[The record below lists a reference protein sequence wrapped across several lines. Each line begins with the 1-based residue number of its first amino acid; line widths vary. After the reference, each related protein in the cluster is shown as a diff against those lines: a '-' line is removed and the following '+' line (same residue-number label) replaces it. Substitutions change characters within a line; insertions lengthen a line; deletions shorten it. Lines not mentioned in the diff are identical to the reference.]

1 MIENLWFIGLNIS
14 YFYPLVGQIYKTEQ
28 SNVMHNIK
36 FYVIGLLFFGCIQS
50 GFSQE
55 DRKVVLAFK
64 VAPTF
69 SWLEA
74 TNKGYEP
81 NGSSMGIIYGLLA
94 DFRLFGVDNYA
105 LSSGFTMNHISGK
118 LNEPAFYTATNGTA
132 SPAKSESKYKMTY
145 IDVPLTIRL
154 KTNEIGYNT
163 FYGEFGSELGF
174 NINAKKEYTTTYSAG
189 STGELTDDVSSE
201 VNLFRS
207 SLVFGL
213 GVQRHIS
220 GNAFYRIGLT
230 YHNGLINIFDR
241 KAYLVDSNNN
251 TVMDGNAPVLDKDL
265 STKLKFI
272 ELHLA
277 ILF

>member
-1 MIENLWFIGLNIS
+1 
-14 YFYPLVGQIYKTEQ
+14 
-28 SNVMHNIK
+28 MHNIK
-36 FYVIGLLFFGCIQS
+36 IYVIGLLFFGFTQS

-55 DRKVVLAFK
+55 DRKVGLAFK

-69 SWLEA
+69 SWMEA
-74 TNKGYEP
+74 TNKGYESD
-81 NGSSMGIIYGLLA
+81 GTSMGVIYGLLA

-118 LNEPAFYTATNGTA
+118 TMEPSYFVDDNGMA
-132 SPAKSESKYKMTY
+132 LSAKSESKYKMTY

-174 NINAKKEYTTTYSAG
+174 NINAKKNYTTTYTG
-189 STGELTDDVSSE
+189 GNTGELSEDVSSE

-207 SLVFGL
+207 SLVFGV
-213 GVQRHIS
+213 GIQRHIS

-230 YHNGLINIFDR
+230 YHNGLTNVLNGPGKDDDKG
-241 KAYLVDSNNN
+241 KAFLVDGNGN
-251 TVMDGNAPVLDKDL
+251 TVIDNNAPVYDKKL